1 MVGVHGVLRAG
12 VEEGLSRVGALLEGH
27 FGTGFY
33 FLQVPSSKGDKKS
46 SCVVDISSCSSYVR
60 AVHFWLSW
68 TKCVH
73 ILCA

>member
-12 VEEGLSRVGALLEGH
+12 VEEGLSRVGALLGWH

-46 SCVVDISSCSSYVR
+46 SCVVDISSCSSCVR